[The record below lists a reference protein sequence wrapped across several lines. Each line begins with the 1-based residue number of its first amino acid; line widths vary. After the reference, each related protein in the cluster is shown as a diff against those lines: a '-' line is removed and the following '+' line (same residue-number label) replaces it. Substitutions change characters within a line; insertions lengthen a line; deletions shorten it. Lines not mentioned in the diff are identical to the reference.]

1 MRANGR
7 EPARGSALLLTWVAL
22 CAVLGAGCTGGGI
35 AARRSPGPIGRAPA
49 DVEGAVRQMLCGDE
63 RVSVRFS
70 SSGIELSVSG
80 QTYALRQ
87 VPAPSGAR
95 YESVSDVS
103 TSFWSRGASATL
115 VVQGETFPECAPVP
129 EGERPAAMPE
139 DEAERAR

>member
-1 MRANGR
+1 MRANGH
-7 EPARGSALLLTWVAL
+7 EPAHGSALLLTWVAL

-49 DVEGAVRQMLCGDE
+49 GVEGAVRQMVCGDE

-70 SSGIELSVSG
+70 TTGIHLTVSG

-87 VPAPSGAR
+87 VPAASGAR
-95 YESVSDVS
+95 YESVADAS
-103 TSFWSRGASATL
+103 TSFWSRGAGATL
-115 VVQGETFPECAPVP
+115 VVRGETFAECTPAPEAEGPAPTP
-129 EGERPAAMPE
+129 